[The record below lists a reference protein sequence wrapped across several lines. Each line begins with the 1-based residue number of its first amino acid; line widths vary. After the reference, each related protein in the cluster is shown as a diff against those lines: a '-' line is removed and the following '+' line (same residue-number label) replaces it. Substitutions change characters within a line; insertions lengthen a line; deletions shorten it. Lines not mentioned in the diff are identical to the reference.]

1 MFMNFYNEIDKD
13 QSLTF
18 ELPEAKSCF
27 EKYANDE
34 RLLGKKQI
42 QKIIEHIGVKVNND
56 LFSFVME
63 GKTNQAFSDEVY
75 EDIMSI
81 LQKDLKE
88 YVQFF
93 VIKAIY

>member
-1 MFMNFYNEIDKD
+1 
-13 QSLTF
+13 
-18 ELPEAKSCF
+18 
-27 EKYANDE
+27 
-34 RLLGKKQI
+34 
-42 QKIIEHIGVKVNND
+42 
-56 LFSFVME
+56 ME

-75 EDIMSI
+75 EDMMSI

>member
-1 MFMNFYNEIDKD
+1 M
-13 QSLTF
+13 
-18 ELPEAKSCF
+18 
-27 EKYANDE
+27 
-34 RLLGKKQI
+34 
-42 QKIIEHIGVKVNND
+42 KVNND